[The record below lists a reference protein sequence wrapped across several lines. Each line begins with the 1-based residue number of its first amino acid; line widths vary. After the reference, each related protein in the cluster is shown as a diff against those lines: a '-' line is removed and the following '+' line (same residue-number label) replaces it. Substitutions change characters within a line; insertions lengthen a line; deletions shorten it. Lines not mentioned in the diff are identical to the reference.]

1 MGLLGTIVSIV
12 PTVAD
17 IVGKLFGAKSNDY
30 VKFKMFHSAKNDY
43 ESNIYFKKLLMEK
56 LCFIILAVSQFTFLW
71 KRQVLKV
78 MKAM

>member
-30 VKFKMFHSAKNDY
+30 VKFKMFHSAKMIMNQ
-43 ESNIYFKKLLMEK
+43 I
-56 LCFIILAVSQFTFLW
+56 FISKNF
-71 KRQVLKV
+71 
-78 MKAM
+78 